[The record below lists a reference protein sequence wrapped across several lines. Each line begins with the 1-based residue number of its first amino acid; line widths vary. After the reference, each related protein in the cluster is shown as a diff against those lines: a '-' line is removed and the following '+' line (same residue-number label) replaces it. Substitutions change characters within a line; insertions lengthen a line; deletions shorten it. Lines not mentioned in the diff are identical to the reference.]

1 MKLAALVITHNS
13 EQCLGACLRACLR
26 YREEFPA
33 GIFVIDNASTDST
46 CTVAQAAGA
55 VQLIRNSANC
65 GFAGAVNQG
74 FRALAGAD
82 AVLVL
87 NPDVEILS
95 PPSLLA
101 RVLEE
106 DPRIGAAGGLL
117 VSPDGAPQLGFA
129 IRRLPGAAALAFE
142 ALGLHRL
149 WPSNPVNRRYRALDL
164 PLEVRAEN
172 VQPAGACLL
181 VRREAWAQ
189 IGGFDEEFHPV
200 WFEDVDF
207 VRRLLDAGWRT
218 LYWPEFRALHSG
230 GHSVLRL
237 EWGQRQLYWYRSLLR
252 YVSRHLQTP
261 GRVSVCLSV
270 IAGVLP
276 RVVTGIFATRSAG
289 PLRVYGRLVRLA
301 ALAAVGSAAA
311 ARSPRPE
318 EDLREP
324 AQAPGRPGV

>member
-13 EQCLGACLRACLR
+13 EQCIGACLEACLR
-26 YREEFPA
+26 FREEFPA
-33 GIFVIDNASTDST
+33 GILVIDNASTDST
-46 CTVAQAAGA
+46 CTVAEAAGA
-55 VQLIRNSANC
+55 VQLIRNSVNR

-95 PPSLLA
+95 PPSMLA
-101 RVLEE
+101 RALEE
-106 DPRIGAAGGLL
+106 DPHCGAAGGLL
-117 VSPDGAPQLGFA
+117 VSPDGTPQRGFA

-142 ALGLHRL
+142 ALGINRL

-164 PLEVRAEN
+164 PLEQPAGA

-181 VRREAWAQ
+181 VRREAWVQAS
-189 IGGFDEEFHPV
+189 GFDEGFYPV

-207 VRRLLDAGWRT
+207 IRRLLDAGWRT
-218 LYWPEFRALHSG
+218 CYVPDFRSVHGG

-237 EWGQRQLYWYRSLLR
+237 GWEQRQLYWYSSLLR

-261 GRVSVCLSV
+261 GRVFVCLSV
-270 IAGVLP
+270 FAGVLP

-301 ALAAVGSAAA
+301 ARAAVGSTAAA
-311 ARSPRPE
+311 CFPQPE

-324 AQAPGRPGV
+324 AQAPGRPGI

>member
-13 EQCLGACLRACLR
+13 ESCIGVCLRACLR
-26 YREEFPA
+26 YQEEFPA
-33 GIFVIDNASTDST
+33 GIAVIDNASRDST
-46 CTVAQAAGA
+46 CAAAEAFAA
-55 VQLIRNSANC
+55 VQLVRNPVNR

-74 FRALAGAD
+74 FRLLSGAD

-95 PPSLLA
+95 PPSVLA
-101 RVLEE
+101 RALERN
-106 DPRIGAAGGLL
+106 PRAAAAGGLL
-117 VSPDGAPQLGFA
+117 VSPDGAPQRGFA
-129 IRRLPGAAALAFE
+129 IRRLPDAMALAFE
-142 ALGLHRL
+142 ALGINRL

-164 PLEVRAEN
+164 PPDRPAEA

-189 IGGFDEEFHPV
+189 VGGFDEGFHPV

-207 VRRLLDAGWRT
+207 IRRLLDAGWTTRYT
-218 LYWPEFRALHSG
+218 PEFRAIHGG

-237 EWGQRQLYWYRSLLR
+237 GWEQRQLYWYSSLLR
-252 YVSRHLQTP
+252 YVSRHLQAP
-261 GRVSVCLSV
+261 GRVLVCLSV

-276 RVVTGIFATRSAG
+276 RVVTGIFAMRSAG

-301 ALAAVGSAAA
+301 ARAAVCSASAAR
-311 ARSPRPE
+311 ARQPE

-324 AQAPGRPGV
+324 AQAPRRPGI